1 MGHDAEFEEFWKKYP
16 RKIGKLL
23 ARKAYATARKQA
35 TQQELL
41 DGVEAYIK
49 HKPGYA
55 DFAHPGSWLRAGRW
69 MDEWEAPPKPMHAAP
84 LADWWD
90 ECQRLHGRR
99 CNGQQG
105 HATQMYI
112 DRHKAAT
119 A

>member
-23 ARKAYATARKQA
+23 ARKAFTTARKQA

-41 DGVEAYIK
+41 DGVDAYIQ

-84 LADWWD
+84 LVDWWD
-90 ECQRLHGRR
+90 ECQRLHGRT
-99 CNGQQG
+99 CNGQYG
-105 HATQMYI
+105 HALRMG
-112 DRHKAAT
+112 RERMAAS
-119 A
+119 